1 MRRWMRGFGLVG
13 ALTLSLVACS
23 SSDDDGSGTTT
34 TATTTPTTATTTP
47 TRAPTTVAA
56 ETTAPATTATATS
69 APPASSSP
77 TTAGAGSTTPGFNAT
92 PAFCAAATEFDER
105 RDIVQ
110 SSFSGDSTPTLA
122 RQAWDELDGVIAGL
136 VASSPE
142 LIAPDV
148 DTTRRAFAVLRGV
161 FEEYGYD
168 TQRLFDAAQAD
179 PALGAALRLTE
190 DPDFS
195 AASERIDAFVAR
207 ACATP

>member
-1 MRRWMRGFGLVG
+1 MWRWVTRVGLVG
-13 ALTLSLVACS
+13 ALALAVTACS
-23 SSDDDGSGTTT
+23 SSDDDGQQHHHDGGDHDADHVTDDRERRHHRARDDGRGHVGTG
-34 TATTTPTTATTTP
+34 ASQLRSHHGRLR
-47 TRAPTTVAA
+47 RARRQAFV
-56 ETTAPATTATATS
+56 
-69 APPASSSP
+69 
-77 TTAGAGSTTPGFNAT
+77 AT

-122 RQAWDELDGVIAGL
+122 RQAWDELDAVIAGL
-136 VASSPE
+136 VTNAPE

-148 DTTRRAFAVLRGV
+148 DTARRAFAGLRGV
-161 FEEYGYD
+161 FEAYGYD

-179 PALGAALRLTE
+179 PELSATLRLTE

-207 ACATP
+207 ACGTP

>member
-1 MRRWMRGFGLVG
+1 MRRWMRRFGLVV
-13 ALTLSLVACS
+13 ALTLALAACS
-23 SSDDDGSGTTT
+23 SSDDDSTSTT
-34 TATTTPTTATTTP
+34 TATTIATT
-47 TRAPTTVAA
+47 APTTVA
-56 ETTAPATTATATS
+56 TTVPATTAAPATS
-69 APPASSSP
+69 GPAPASSAP
-77 TTAGAGSTTPGFNAT
+77 TTAGTGGTTPGFTAT
-92 PAFCAAATEFDER
+92 AAFCAAAAEFDER

-122 RQAWDELDGVIAGL
+122 RQAWDELDAVIAGL
-136 VASSPE
+136 VANSPE

-161 FEEYGYD
+161 FEEYDYD

-179 PALGAALRLTE
+179 PALGATLRLTE